1 MIARLKLID
10 FAVNLHKE
18 SMDKMF
24 SCVLMNIVC
33 SYEHTAVESRYTF
46 YI

>member
-33 SYEHTAVESRYTF
+33 SYLNSSFEGCQIAQ
-46 YI
+46 